1 MCNLGYCVR
10 QSSQRQGV
18 ARNRLQ
24 IHGRA
29 VDASMLSRIP

>member
-10 QSSQRQGV
+10 QSAQRQGV

-24 IHGRA
+24 IYGRA